1 MILKNKASVSVKTSS
16 KVKSVPVSIKMQNLI
31 LAIHQLGTL
40 CQNIDH
46 NQHLLKSL
54 NLSLNKKADAP
65 VPTIPNL
72 KFIIIQT
79 HPEPKMPSKMLNLS
93 YKGLTLLQIKFKLTI
108 KRYLILT
115 RLLFFPNLWMKDNK
129 LIQSVAV
136 KIR

>member
-1 MILKNKASVSVKTSS
+1 MILKSKASVSVKTSS

-54 NLSLNKKADAP
+54 NPSLNKKADVP

-72 KFIIIQT
+72 KFITIQT
-79 HPEPKMPSKMLNLS
+79 PPGPKMLSKMLNLS

-115 RLLFFPNLWMKDNK
+115 RLLFFPNL
-129 LIQSVAV
+129 
-136 KIR
+136 